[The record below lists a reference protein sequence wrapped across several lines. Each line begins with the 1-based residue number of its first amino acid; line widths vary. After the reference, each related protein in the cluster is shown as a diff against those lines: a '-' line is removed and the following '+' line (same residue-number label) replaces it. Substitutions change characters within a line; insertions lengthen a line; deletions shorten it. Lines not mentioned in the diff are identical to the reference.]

1 MTSEY
6 ICIKEDKLAEL
17 EAKAE
22 YKEKRIDELDKKMD
36 RMDAKLDKLTETVNN
51 IMLHSI
57 QDDNNLNQRV
67 TALESRQETL
77 YKMLLAMPAIIGI
90 LGIIAAYISFIH

>member
-17 EAKAE
+17 EARAE
-22 YKEKRIDELDKKMD
+22 YKEKRIEELDRKMD
-36 RMDAKLDKLTETVNN
+36 KIDGKLDKLTANVNN

-67 TALESRQETL
+67 TALESKQETL
-77 YKMLLAMPAIIGI
+77 YRLLLAIPAIIAL
-90 LGIIAAYISFIH
+90 LGVIAVYINYIH

>member
-17 EAKAE
+17 EARAE
-22 YKEKRIDELDKKMD
+22 YKEKRIDELDRKMD
-36 RMDAKLDKLTETVNN
+36 KIDGKLDKLTANVNN

-67 TALESRQETL
+67 TALESKQETL
-77 YKMLLAMPAIIGI
+77 YKLLLAIPAIIAL
-90 LGIIAAYISFIH
+90 LGVIAVYINYVH